1 MVGVHSNCSKLI
13 ETIGSLYTNMIDFLM
28 LFAITGVGLLVAE
41 RIMKV
46 FDESKRDDSWKD

>member
-1 MVGVHSNCSKLI
+1 MVGVHSSSSKLI

-46 FDESKRDDSWKD
+46 FQDSKRDDYER